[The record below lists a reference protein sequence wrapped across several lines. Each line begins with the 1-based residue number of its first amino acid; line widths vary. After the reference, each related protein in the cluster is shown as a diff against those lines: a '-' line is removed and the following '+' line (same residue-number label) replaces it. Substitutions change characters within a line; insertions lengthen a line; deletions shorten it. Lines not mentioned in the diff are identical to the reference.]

1 MTDVDWDASSDE
13 TLGQRIRRFR
23 ADAGITP
30 SQLADRAAVSKSYI
44 SSLESETEPERRPSA
59 DILYRLAQALGVAMS
74 DLLGRPV
81 LIEQRAERSEE
92 LLEFAREDRL
102 PEADIDMLASIQFR
116 GERPRTAA
124 RWRFIYE
131 AIKGS
136 ERIDRSSV
144 VAQPDASGPESGDT

>member
-1 MTDVDWDASSDE
+1 VTDIRSEESSDE
-13 TLGQRIRRFR
+13 SLGQRIRRFR
-23 ADAGITP
+23 GDAGLTP
-30 SQLADRAAVSKSYI
+30 SQLAERARVSKSYI
-44 SSLESETEPERRPSA
+44 SSLESETELERRPSA

-81 LIEQRAERSEE
+81 LIEQRAERSAE
-92 LLEFAREDRL
+92 LLEFARQDRL

-131 AIKGS
+131 AIKNS
-136 ERIDRSSV
+136 EGIDRSPLRSPPKPHRG
-144 VAQPDASGPESGDT
+144 Q